1 MHRTSRASSS
11 ADGSVRITSAQT
23 SHSERVRGRQTRYL
37 ISMGIRTLCFLL
49 ALVSIGHWFVWVF
62 LGAAVFLPY
71 VAVVIANAGA
81 SPDPGGP
88 EPFDMDLDRPALEG
102 PDRR

>member
-1 MHRTSRASSS
+1 MARRNPEP
-11 ADGSVRITSAQT
+11 VRITSAARG
-23 SHSERVRGRQTRYL
+23 HSDDLGARQRRYVL
-37 ISMGIRTLCFLL
+37 SMTIRTVCFLL
-49 ALVSIGHWFVWVF
+49 AVVFVGTWLMWFF
-62 LGAAVFLPY
+62 LFGSVFLPY

-88 EPFDMDLDRPALEG
+88 EPFAMDLDRPALEG